1 MVDSSSPMPSAE
13 DAGLPTPPAPAVEAA
28 QAPEVTTPATD
39 SDSPLAA
46 TLTVPPLEGDAG
58 EGGEWQLL
66 VSKLQDWFA
75 SGAVQ
80 ELWQQ
85 LRSPLIA
92 LAVLIGV
99 VMLLKVYAGV
109 IGAMQSLPL
118 LPGLL
123 ELVGVIWLSRFAVT
137 KLVYS
142 KDREALL
149 QDWSRR
155 WESFRGRG

>member
-13 DAGLPTPPAPAVEAA
+13 DAGMPAPAAPAVEAA
-28 QAPEVTTPATD
+28 QAPDVTTPAPD

-46 TLTVPPLEGDAG
+46 TLTVPPLESEAA

-137 KLVYS
+137 KLVTS
-142 KDREALL
+142 KDRQALL
-149 QDWSRR
+149 QDWSSR